1 MRSSLRLGLLCALLS
16 PGACADFH
24 RGAAPDAAPDAPPL
38 VDDPTFENNVH
49 PLLLNMCLQCH
60 SPGNQAQNTRYKLTQ
75 NAKADRP
82 MVIELVDV
90 VDPESSVLLRKGRG
104 ESHEGGVRLPAD
116 GLEYPT
122 VRDWI
127 AGLATKKP

>member
-24 RGAAPDAAPDAPPL
+24 RGAAPDAAPDTPPL
-38 VDDPTFENNVH
+38 VDDPTFEKDVH
-49 PLLLNMCLQCH
+49 PSLLNLCLQCH

-82 MVIELVDV
+82 MVIQLVNIAE
-90 VDPESSVLLRKGRG
+90 PERSLLLLKGRG
-104 ESHEGGVRLPAD
+104 ESHEGGTRLPAD
-116 GLEYPT
+116 SVEYST

-127 AGLATKKP
+127 AGLAKKP